1 MAKVRFLQ
9 SVYLVSHNLSMNFN
23 DELDIEDKNQVD
35 RLVKKGFV
43 DVLKEEPTKKPVT
56 KRTPRKKKVE
66 KPKETKAVE
75 NGDD

>member
-43 DVLKEEPTKKPVT
+43 DVLKEEPAKKPAT

>member
-23 DELDIEDKNQVD
+23 DELEIEDKKQVD
-35 RLVKKGFV
+35 RLVEKGLV
-43 DVLKEEPTKKPVT
+43 DVLKEPSKKSPT

-66 KPKETKAVE
+66 ESKETE
-75 NGDD
+75 NGDG